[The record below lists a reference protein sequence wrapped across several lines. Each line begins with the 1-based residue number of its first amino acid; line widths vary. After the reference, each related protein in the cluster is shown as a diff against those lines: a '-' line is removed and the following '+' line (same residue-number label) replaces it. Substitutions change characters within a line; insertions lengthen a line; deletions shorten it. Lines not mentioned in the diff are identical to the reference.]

1 MKIGWFAKV
10 ELARK
15 SRGENKYIRARDGE
29 KVEREGQKWRA
40 KTRNANCAEKNIP

>member
-1 MKIGWFAKV
+1 MVWFAKV

-15 SRGENKYIRARDGE
+15 SRGENKYIRARDRE
-29 KVEREGQKWRA
+29 KSGEREGQKWRA